1 MIESEEERKMR
12 QKRLMEVFGH
22 LQSGP
27 YGIHYKYHLAKA
39 LGYGR
44 TSISAAMGGDP
55 DYLTKDLFEA
65 ICKKYP
71 GVFNLEYLL
80 YGIGELLTPE
90 EKARI
95 NGTAPSQQDEQFA
108 SDDPLVLYSRMIRSV
123 DDLRMQIKD
132 ELDDLRAVKSEL
144 QQSRD
149 EFREATHRLMQAVS
163 RLESSRSSS
172 SYIAADGDY

>member
-1 MIESEEERKMR
+1 MIESETERKMR
-12 QKRLMEVFGH
+12 QKRLMEVFEH
-22 LQSGP
+22 LQNGS
-27 YGIHYKYHLAKA
+27 YGIHYKYQLAKA

-55 DYLTKDLFEA
+55 DYLTKDLFES

-80 YGIGELLTPE
+80 HGIGELLTSE
-90 EKARI
+90 EQART

-108 SDDPLVLYSRMIRSV
+108 SDDPLVLYSRMVRSV

-132 ELDDLRAVKSEL
+132 ELDDIRAIKFEL

-149 EFREATHRLMQAVS
+149 EFREATQRLMQAVG
-163 RLESSRSSS
+163 RIESSHSSS
-172 SYIAADGDY
+172 SYIAADSDY